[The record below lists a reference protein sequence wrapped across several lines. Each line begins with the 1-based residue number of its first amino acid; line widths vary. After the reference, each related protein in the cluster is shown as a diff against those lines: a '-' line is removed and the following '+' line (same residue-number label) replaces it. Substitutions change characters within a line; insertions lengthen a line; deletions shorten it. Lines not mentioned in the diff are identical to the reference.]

1 MSENTPS
8 SATPGWFDIST
19 PDSPRSRA
27 FYGDLFGWA
36 VQGLD
41 DNFAMVSGGEGQPPA
56 GSIAT
61 AVEGSPYVGLV
72 PYFPVADIEQSLAQA
87 EKLGAEVLMTVRETP
102 TGRIAAFKD
111 PDGNVVGLMG

>member
-61 AVEGSPYVGLV
+61 AVEGSPYVGWC
-72 PYFPVADIEQSLAQA
+72 
-87 EKLGAEVLMTVRETP
+87 P
-102 TGRIAAFKD
+102 TSRWRTSSSPWPRPRSWA
-111 PDGNVVGLMG
+111 PRC